1 MFWTKRQ
8 KWLSV
13 CGVALS
19 LMGLLLALPVI
30 ADDVKDGEIA
40 VGGEMLMRIRV
51 PAEGKSVKE
60 RADEIT
66 DRLPVI
72 LGLSQLKPNEI
83 SVVKASKNTAKI
95 MVRKQL
101 LVTVTPED
109 GKANGLTT
117 MQQAQSWLKNL
128 RRILP
133 RVTAQPNPNLQDGS

>member
-1 MFWTKRQ
+1 MLRIKRTG
-8 KWLSV
+8 WMPV
-13 CGVALS
+13 CGLIAGMIGS
-19 LMGLLLALPVI
+19 MLPSAVL

-51 PAEGKSVKE
+51 PAEGKSIKE

-72 LGLSQLKPNEI
+72 LGLSALKPTEI
-83 SVVKASKNTAKI
+83 NTVKADKNTIKI
-95 MVRKQL
+95 MVRKNL

-128 RRILP
+128 RRVLP
-133 RVTAQPNPNLQDGS
+133 RVTAQPNPNLRDDS